1 MRGIAGLRGGGARSI
16 DDRAPLAADR
26 VLRHLAA
33 NDPNLLHQDTATVDR
48 FRFLEE
54 LKRRHVYK
62 VAAVYAVV
70 AWVVIQIAA
79 TALPYLLDRPDPVI
93 RVVII
98 LSLVGFPVAL
108 VLGWVFDVTPQGVQR
123 TETQHSAPPE
133 ATPTGAPN
141 RARIVAV
148 GSLLVA
154 AVAVG
159 FALWYVRENT
169 TRPAPQSSYDAMG
182 ADIQRQVQGKLQGLI
197 PRGPDTTAAPT
208 APNVAAMPDIDS
220 LISAAAT
227 AMSGLG
233 GLLRARGPMPA
244 SMKHVAV
251 FPLQVP
257 GLNADPKWGPLAAD
271 SLAAALSSAGHPAVD
286 GAAVRKAV
294 DAAQPDP
301 DDRAAYAGIARQLGA
316 DAFVTGHVIPQGES
330 VVLEIAFS
338 GTDAP
343 QAIRSATGV
352 IPANGLGRGL
362 QRLVS
367 RLTAVPDSSRTP

>member
-1 MRGIAGLRGGGARSI
+1 M
-16 DDRAPLAADR
+16 
-26 VLRHLAA
+26 
-33 NDPNLLHQDTATVDR
+33 DR

-108 VLGWVFDVTPQGVQR
+108 VLGWIFDVTPQGVQR
-123 TETQHSAPPE
+123 TDTQPRTPTPQARTE
-133 ATPTGAPN
+133 ATPN
-141 RARIVAV
+141 RARVVAV
-148 GSLLVA
+148 GSLFVA

-169 TRPAPQSSYDAMG
+169 ARPAPQSSFDAMG
-182 ADIQRQVQGKLQGLI
+182 ADLQKQVQQKLQGLNL
-197 PRGPDTTAAPT
+197 PRSDTTAASG

-220 LISAAAT
+220 VASIAGAAMA
-227 AMSGLG
+227 GFG
-233 GLLRARGPMPA
+233 GLVRARGPMPA

-251 FPLQVP
+251 FPFQVP
-257 GLNADPKWGPLAAD
+257 GLNADAKWGRLAAD
-271 SLAAALSSAGHPAVD
+271 SLAAALTGAGHPAVD
-286 GAAVRKAV
+286 DDDVRKAV

-316 DAFVTGHVIPQGES
+316 DAFVTGHVIPEGAS

-338 GTDAP
+338 GTDTP
-343 QAIRSATGV
+343 QAIRSATAV
-352 IPANGLGRGL
+352 MPADALGRGF
-362 QRLVS
+362 QRLAA
-367 RLTAVPDSSRTP
+367 RLTTASDSSGIP